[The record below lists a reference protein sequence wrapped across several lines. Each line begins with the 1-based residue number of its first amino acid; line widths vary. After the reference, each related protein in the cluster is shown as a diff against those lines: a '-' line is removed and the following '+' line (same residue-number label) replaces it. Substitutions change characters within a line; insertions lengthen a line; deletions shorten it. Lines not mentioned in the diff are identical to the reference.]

1 MPIAEID
8 GGTDMT
14 DVTNI
19 VAFLS
24 QAKAP
29 DKTIF
34 LRNVYF
40 SQ

>member
-1 MPIAEID
+1 MAEID
-8 GGTDMT
+8 GGTDMS

-24 QAKAP
+24 QTKAP
-29 DKTIF
+29 EKVIS